1 MGTAVTRA
9 FWLKADAWSADIGHM
24 EPMSSDVSFSCVKH
38 PMTLGEQI
46 CGECGHQFCNE
57 CVVFP
62 FGTSRPPLCIT
73 CALEK
78 GGVRRQSVGRPKLSR
93 RSIRERLAL
102 QRTAIDQQDA
112 SSVGSL
118 PAPEDEA
125 WLGGQVDPAGVPG
138 AWKREY

>member
-1 MGTAVTRA
+1 
-9 FWLKADAWSADIGHM
+9 M
-24 EPMSSDVSFSCVKH
+24 EPMAADVSFSCVKH
-38 PMTLGEQI
+38 PMTLGEEI
-46 CGECGHQFCNE
+46 CGECGHQFCHE

-102 QRTAIDQQDA
+102 QRATTEQPDDVVPERVTAPD
-112 SSVGSL
+112 
-118 PAPEDEA
+118 DEA
-125 WLGGQVDPAGVPG
+125 WLGGHVDPDGVPG
-138 AWKREY
+138 AWRREY